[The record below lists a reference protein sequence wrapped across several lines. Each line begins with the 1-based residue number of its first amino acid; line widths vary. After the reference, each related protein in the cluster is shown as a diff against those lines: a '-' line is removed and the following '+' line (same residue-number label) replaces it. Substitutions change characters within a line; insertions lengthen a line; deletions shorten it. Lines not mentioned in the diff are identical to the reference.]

1 MNLFSIFLAAAEA
14 STSSGAETG
23 NIGSSDNLLHF
34 IIVGVLT
41 AIILFVAS
49 FFSNKKREKKYVEE
63 IFSRIKVGAK
73 VKTLGGFVGTIEKID
88 EEKALLTLNIG
99 TEDSPTYVVID
110 KTYIYQIEKPE
121 TVDGQSEGNKDYI
134 YVNDS
139 GDTDTELNKENVSED
154 ATHSGDTNTELKKE
168 NVSED
173 ASETEEASTDEK
185 SE

>member
-1 MNLFSIFLAAAEA
+1 MNLFSMFLADAEA

-23 NIGSSDNLLHF
+23 NSSSWVIFLIL
-34 IIVGVLT
+34 G
-41 AIILFVAS
+41 ALFVLMIVYS
-49 FFSNKKREKKYVEE
+49 FYSNKKREKQSAEML
-63 IFSRIKVGAK
+63 SLIKVGVK
-73 VKTLGGFVGTIEKID
+73 VKTIGGFVGTIEKID

-110 KTYIYQIEKPE
+110 KTCIYQIEKPE
-121 TVDGQSEGNKDYI
+121 TVDGQSEGNKDDI
-134 YVNDS
+134 YVYNS
-139 GDTDTELNKENVSED
+139 GDTDTELN
-154 ATHSGDTNTELKKE
+154 KE